1 MASTKPDK
9 SNLVS
14 TNGVTD
20 TLSPCLRLLI
30 EILVNE
36 ATTHNSAVTALN
48 ETDLEK
54 DEGMP
59 PIRHQSPGSSNKG
72 ECNVSE

>member
-9 SNLVS
+9 FNLVS
-14 TNGVTD
+14 TNGAAN

-30 EILVNE
+30 ESLVNE
-36 ATTHNSAVTALN
+36 VPTHSNSITALN

-54 DEGMP
+54 DEARP
-59 PIRHQSPGSSNKG
+59 TDSPS
-72 ECNVSE
+72 VA

>member
-1 MASTKPDK
+1 MASTKPER

-14 TNGVTD
+14 TDGVTD

-36 ATTHNSAVTALN
+36 VTTHSRVVTALN

-54 DEGMP
+54 DEEMP
-59 PIRHQSPGSSNKG
+59 PIRHQSPDL
-72 ECNVSE
+72 

>member
-1 MASTKPDK
+1 MASTTPDK

-14 TNGVTD
+14 TNGVTNR
-20 TLSPCLRLLI
+20 LSPCLSLLI

-36 ATTHNSAVTALN
+36 VTTHSSAVTALN

-54 DEGMP
+54 GEGTP
-59 PIRHQSPGSSNKG
+59 PIRISRLTWQ
-72 ECNVSE
+72 

>member
-1 MASTKPDK
+1 MASTKPEK
-9 SNLVS
+9 CNPVS
-14 TNGVTD
+14 MNRGTN

-36 ATTHNSAVTALN
+36 VTTHNSAVTALN

-59 PIRHQSPGSSNKG
+59 PIRHQSPDLTKG
-72 ECNVSE
+72 ECNVSK

>member
-1 MASTKPDK
+1 MASTKPER

-14 TNGVTD
+14 TDGVTD
-20 TLSPCLRLLI
+20 TLSPCVRLLI

-36 ATTHNSAVTALN
+36 VTTHSSAVTALN

-54 DEGMP
+54 GEGMS
-59 PIRHQSPGSSNKG
+59 PIRHQSPDLTKG